1 MPHPMIRPPLSG
13 PPGFNLAKLQFGK
26 IQVAKLKPRGLIRI
40 IRYPIGWDICKIYSH
55 GAKLSKLCN
64 VIVPVMI

>member
-1 MPHPMIRPPLSG
+1 MIRPPLSG
-13 PPGFNLAKLQFGK
+13 PPGFNWAKLQCGK
-26 IQVAKLKPRGLIRI
+26 IAKLKPRGLIRI